1 MPVVSTRQATRLLRR
16 SARATALST
25 ATPHLWRGT
34 PGDPATD
41 GVAATD
47 RGAITATVIRN
58 KDSQFQQTAA
68 AGSVWASDWIVLAD
82 AAADIRQGD
91 VISDGT
97 RAFLVTATPETDMGF
112 LLAPAE
118 VYDPAPPVVG

>member
-1 MPVVSTRQATRLLRR
+1 
-16 SARATALST
+16 
-25 ATPHLWRGT
+25 
-34 PGDPATD
+34 
-41 GVAATD
+41 
-47 RGAITATVIRN
+47 
-58 KDSQFQQTAA
+58 
-68 AGSVWASDWIVLAD
+68 VLAD

-97 RAFLVTATPETDMGF
+97 RAFLVTATPETVMGF